1 MNRLTP
7 FCWLQLALSALLA
20 LGLAV
25 RAGAEEPAQRIV
37 SVGGSVTEIV
47 YALGQEH
54 RLVARDTTSNAP
66 AAALELPDVGYV
78 RRLSP
83 EGLLSVNPDLILA
96 EDGAGPPE
104 ALEVLRDSRIPL
116 ITVPMGFDR
125 AAVRAKIETVAG
137 ALDNAAELPPVLL
150 VEDNEI
156 NREVLGQQLKRIGLR
171 VVTAVNGAEGLQF
184 WREGDFP
191 LVLTDCHMPMM
202 DGFEMT
208 TRIREIEHAEGR
220 PRTAIVAITANTL
233 AGEAQRCLSHGMDDY
248 LSKPVRVATLRETV
262 LRWAAGTMSRHDL
275 AVPASLGAGALAEE
289 PRGDEGKDDIA
300 PRLAAGDQQREQ
312 P

>member
-137 ALDNAAELPPVLL
+137 ALGVSEQGAALATRVDDEIAAAAQTDPVGKRVLFVLAMQGGRIMAGGRDTAADGVLALAGAENAAQ
-150 VEDNEI
+150 
-156 NREVLGQQLKRIGLR
+156 GF
-171 VVTAVNGAEGLQF
+171 EGYKLMTD
-184 WREGDFP
+184 EA
-191 LVLTDCHMPMM
+191 VLTAAPEVILLMAGRGDLAMTDAALFGHPAIAATPAGQAGAVVRM
-202 DGFEMT
+202 DGMLLLGFSV
-208 TRIREIEHAEGR
+208 
-220 PRTAIVAITANTL
+220 RT
-233 AGEAQRCLSHGMDDY
+233 GQ
-248 LSKPVRVATLRETV
+248 
-262 LRWAAGTMSRHDL
+262 
-275 AVPASLGAGALAEE
+275 AVQH
-289 PRGDEGKDDIA
+289 
-300 PRLAAGDQQREQ
+300 LAAALRGIGG
-312 P
+312 

>member
-96 EDGAGPPE
+96 DDGAGPPE

-137 ALDNAAELPPVLL
+137 ALGVSEQGAALATRVDDEIAAAAQTDPVGKRVLFVLAMQGGRIMAGGRDTAADGVLALAGAENAAQ
-150 VEDNEI
+150 
-156 NREVLGQQLKRIGLR
+156 GF
-171 VVTAVNGAEGLQF
+171 EGYKLMTD
-184 WREGDFP
+184 EA
-191 LVLTDCHMPMM
+191 VLTAAPEVILLMAGRGDLAMTDAALFGHPAIAATPAGQAGAVVRM
-202 DGFEMT
+202 DGMLLLGFSV
-208 TRIREIEHAEGR
+208 
-220 PRTAIVAITANTL
+220 RT
-233 AGEAQRCLSHGMDDY
+233 GQ
-248 LSKPVRVATLRETV
+248 
-262 LRWAAGTMSRHDL
+262 
-275 AVPASLGAGALAEE
+275 AVQH
-289 PRGDEGKDDIA
+289 
-300 PRLAAGDQQREQ
+300 LAAALRGIGG
-312 P
+312 